1 MAERAPTSGK
11 PVLIH
16 VEIDAN
22 SSFPASPEIP
32 CFTGFRTWFGKEGTA
47 WGLRERLLLPQ
58 NEETPTNKGSG
69 Y

>member
-1 MAERAPTSGK
+1 LKSLPIERTSKTSRARPVAERAPTSGK

-32 CFTGFRTWFGKEGTA
+32 VAIR
-47 WGLRERLLLPQ
+47 
-58 NEETPTNKGSG
+58 
-69 Y
+69 